1 MKPILFD
8 ENATSFN
15 TNGLGRLDCISC
27 QVVEERNGMFEL
39 ELQIAET
46 ALHAK
51 EIEMSSIIVA
61 KPSQDKGEQ
70 AFRVYKIT
78 KPIGGIFSVYAR
90 HISYQLSFI
99 PVMPFA
105 VTASDQAANQ
115 TLQGLKTNAVE
126 SCPFNFVT
134 DVTTVASYKQTV
146 PASLRSRLGGVE
158 GSVLDQFGGEYEWD
172 NYTVNLWRNRGVTTP
187 RVTLRYGKNITDLN
201 QEKNIEDTI
210 TGIVP
215 YWQDSE
221 GENTLTLPEKVVESQ
236 TAGSYPFKRTVP
248 YDFSQSFEEGT
259 IPTEAQLRAKAT
271 AYINQAGIGVPKV
284 SIKVSFI
291 NLADTVEYKSI
302 AALQTV
308 ELCDEVGVYFEK
320 LGIETTAKVVKT
332 EYDVLAERYNSIE
345 LGSLR
350 GTLAST
356 ISGQQASMNAL
367 ENNTKRM
374 FAQYSNEVGELID
387 EATAWLTSGDGYVMA
402 TKDQEGNW
410 KEILFMDTNDP
421 ETAHNVLRINQN
433 GLGFSSTGVAGP
445 YTQAWTLDGKMVIGG
460 TNVPSLTVYDNS
472 SPPKIL
478 FQINAQ
484 GMQWDAANSSMTPSG
499 LLTALGATLT
509 NANILSEKS
518 NRKIQINNGRI
529 TFGDDDAY
537 IDYDRRRISGNTYA
551 SVLTEHSDNYIFLEN
566 ENDDYVKIYDNNVQ
580 ISSGHNFFYGTGPYA
595 NIELE
600 RGRNSIIRLETWP
613 SHTQQTTGSEI
624 ILSDDGGVTIHGT
637 DAASI
642 GGGNGDISF
651 GIDTE
656 LESNN
661 DMTIR
666 ASDML
671 WIYGHGGIEL
681 HSNYGNIGINGNVPI
696 YDIGMSLTITT
707 SYPSG
712 YALVDYF
719 YTENDTWY
727 VGIDYDTYP
736 CTNR

>member
-39 ELQIAET
+39 ELQIAEN

-61 KPSQDKGEQ
+61 KPSQDKNLQ

-78 KPIGGIFSVYAR
+78 KPIGGIISVYAR

-105 VTASDQAANQ
+105 VTASAQAANQ

-126 SCPFNFVT
+126 SCPFDFVT

-172 NYTVNLWRNRGVTTP
+172 NYTVHLWKNRGVTTP

-215 YWQDSE
+215 FWQDSE

-291 NLADTVEYKSI
+291 NLADTVEYKNI

-332 EYDVLAERYNSIE
+332 EYDVLAERYISIE

-356 ISGQQASMNAL
+356 ISGQQDSMNAL
-367 ENNTKRM
+367 ANNTKRM
-374 FAQYSNEVGELID
+374 FAQYSNEIGELVD
-387 EATAWLTSGDGYVMA
+387 EATAWLTSGDGYVVA
-402 TKDQEGNW
+402 SKDENGNW
-410 KEILFMDTNDP
+410 KDILFMDTNDP

-433 GLGFSSTGVAGP
+433 GLGFSSTGVGGP
-445 YTQAWTLDGKMVIGG
+445 FTQAWTLDGKMVIGG
-460 TNVPSLTVYDNS
+460 TNVPSITVYDNS
-472 SPPKIL
+472 TPPQIL
-478 FQINAQ
+478 FQISAS
-484 GMQWDAANSSMTPSG
+484 GMIWNAANSSMNAQGKLIATGAKLTNAEITNTGSDRYGLKIKSSSIAFTYNGSEKSTISFLTESGTRFMRLYDPEDIQLIVGTQDSYGRWPCQVELSSSG
-499 LLTALGATLT
+499 LLYL
-509 NANILSEKS
+509 
-518 NRKIQINNGRI
+518 R
-529 TFGDDDAY
+529 F
-537 IDYDRRRISGNTYA
+537 YDRNTRQYQSGYVA
-551 SVLTEHSDNYIFLEN
+551 Y
-566 ENDDYVKIYDNNVQ
+566 DDQ
-580 ISSGHNFFYGTGPYA
+580 
-595 NIELE
+595 
-600 RGRNSIIRLETWP
+600 
-613 SHTQQTTGSEI
+613 TGS
-624 ILSDDGGVTIHGT
+624 L
-637 DAASI
+637 
-642 GGGNGDISF
+642 
-651 GIDTE
+651 
-656 LESNN
+656 
-661 DMTIR
+661 
-666 ASDML
+666 ML
-671 WIYGHGGIEL
+671 Y
-681 HSNYGNIGINGNVPI
+681 
-696 YDIGMSLTITT
+696 
-707 SYPSG
+707 
-712 YALVDYF
+712 
-719 YTENDTWY
+719 
-727 VGIDYDTYP
+727 
-736 CTNR
+736 